1 MPAAAEPLGW
11 RMSRRG
17 RPKDPLKV
25 WVGRLSPAICY
36 EGVLGLTQQLEVA
49 DSVRQVTTL
58 PAAPSD
64 FGEDPGPPAAAVS
77 PSAV

>member
-1 MPAAAEPLGW
+1 MPAAAEPAGSLAK
-11 RMSRRG
+11 RG

-25 WVGRLSPAICY
+25 WVGCLNPAISY
-36 EGVLGLTQQLEVA
+36 EGALELTEQLEVA
-49 DSVRQVTTL
+49 WAVRQVTIL

-64 FGEDPGPPAAAVS
+64 FGEDPGPPAVAVS